1 MLFKTVFHESS
12 AIIEAKFG
20 RFPVWTTRTSIVC
33 YVVVTSLPG
42 EPILLAGLCSIPG
55 GGLVD
60 DDIG

>member
-1 MLFKTVFHESS
+1 MNLQLLLRLNLASFSCGQPFLV
-12 AIIEAKFG
+12 
-20 RFPVWTTRTSIVC
+20 PRTSIVC
-33 YVVVTSLPG
+33 YVAVTSLPG